1 MSRRSRATAW
11 RFAAPTQSRS
21 EASTRA
27 FASTASQTWSS
38 AFACATEA
46 AAPWSS
52 LACRS
57 RKTSTA
63 CGSQPSPPSA
73 SASPSETCTASST
86 AGATAKTSWSGNR
99 ISAVSDYE
107 SRVEELHQKK
117 KKNLGMGGPEKIAKQ
132 HERGKL
138 TVRERIDLLFDTG
151 TFVELG
157 LLAQNRDG
165 SDSAPAD
172 GVVTGHG
179 EIEGR
184 QVWVIAYDFTVMA
197 GSMGAVGEQFKAA
210 RVRELALRY
219 RKPIV
224 WLLDSAGA
232 RIQEAAG
239 STFAGTG
246 WLFAEQ
252 VVMSGV
258 IPQVAAMLGPC
269 AAGTAYIPGLADFVP
284 MVKATSSMALGGARL
299 VKAATGEDV
308 TDHDMGGSQV
318 HCYESGVGDNEV
330 ADDQECIAQVRRFL
344 SYLPSSN
351 LEPPPWVPTDDP
363 ADRDVEGLDK
373 LVPANPRQAYDVRKV
388 IQRIVDQGGPAGE
401 GLRPAAGRGEYP
413 HASSSW
419 FEIKPAGAKHLVV
432 GFCRMAGHAV
442 GVVANQPLF
451 KGGILDVDAADKAA
465 RFIRL
470 CDAFNVPLLY
480 LMDVPGFLVGSGVEK
495 EGIIRHG
502 AKMLYATSEATVP
515 KITVVMRKAY
525 GAGYFVMCGKGYYP
539 DLIVAW
545 PFAEISV
552 MGPEGAVNIIFN
564 KVVEAAENPAETRA
578 QLVERIRET
587 ISPYVAAG
595 WAMID
600 DVIDPADTRR
610 VIIRGLEQ
618 ARDKKVERPWRKHGN
633 IPV

>member
-1 MSRRSRATAW
+1 LWA
-11 RFAAPTQSRS
+11 
-21 EASTRA
+21 
-27 FASTASQTWSS
+27 
-38 AFACATEA
+38 
-46 AAPWSS
+46 
-52 LACRS
+52 
-57 RKTSTA
+57 
-63 CGSQPSPPSA
+63 
-73 SASPSETCTASST
+73 
-86 AGATAKTSWSGNR
+86 NR
-99 ISAVSDYE
+99 IGVVADDYKAKIDA
-107 SRVEELHQKK
+107 LHAKRQ
-117 KKNLGMGGPEKIAKQ
+117 KNLAMGGAGRVAKQ

-138 TVRERIDLLFDTG
+138 TVRERIDLLFDAG

-157 LLAQNRDG
+157 LLAQSRDG
-165 SDSAPAD
+165 SDDAPAD

-179 EIEGR
+179 DVDGR

-252 VVMSGV
+252 VHMSGV

-284 MVKATSSMALGGARL
+284 MVKGTSSMALGGARL
-299 VKAATGEDV
+299 VKAATGEEV

-330 ADDQECIAQVRRFL
+330 ENDADCITAVRRFL

-351 LEPPPWVPTDDP
+351 LERPPFVDANDP
-363 ADRDVEGLDK
+363 PDRAVAGLEK
-373 LVPANPRQAYDVRKV
+373 IVPANPRAAYDVRKV
-388 IQRIVDQGGPAGE
+388 IKAIFDVD
-401 GLRPAAGRGEYP
+401 
-413 HASSSW
+413 SW
-419 FEIKPAGAKHLVV
+419 FEIKPTWAKNIVV
-432 GFCRMAGHAV
+432 GFARAGGNAA
-442 GVVANQPLF
+442 GVVANQPLQ
-451 KGGILDVDAADKAA
+451 KGGVLDSDAADKAA
-465 RFIRL
+465 RFIRM
-470 CDAFNVPLLY
+470 CDAFSVPLVY
-480 LMDVPGFLVGSGVEK
+480 LMDVPGFMVGSQVEK

-515 KITVVMRKAY
+515 KVTVIMRKAY
-525 GAGYFVMCGKGYYP
+525 GAGYYVMNGKGYQP
-539 DLIVAW
+539 DTIVAW

-564 KVVEAAENPAETRA
+564 KQVEASENPEATRA
-578 QLVERIRET
+578 QLVETIRKQ
-587 ISPYVAAG
+587 IDPYLAAG

-600 DVIDPADTRR
+600 DVIDPSETRR
-610 VIIRGLEQ
+610 VIIKGVEQ

>member
-1 MSRRSRATAW
+1 M
-11 RFAAPTQSRS
+11 
-21 EASTRA
+21 
-27 FASTASQTWSS
+27 
-38 AFACATEA
+38 
-46 AAPWSS
+46 
-52 LACRS
+52 
-57 RKTSTA
+57 
-63 CGSQPSPPSA
+63 
-73 SASPSETCTASST
+73 
-86 AGATAKTSWSGNR
+86 
-99 ISAVSDYE
+99 SDYE
-107 SRVEELHQKK
+107 SKVEELRQRRD
-117 KKNLGMGGPEKIAKQ
+117 KNLAMGGRERIARQ

-138 TVRERIDLLFDTG
+138 TVRERIDLLFDKG

-165 SDSAPAD
+165 SDTAPAD

-179 EIEGR
+179 NVDGR

-232 RIQEAAG
+232 RIQEASG

-246 WLFAEQ
+246 WLFADQ

-284 MVKATSSMALGGARL
+284 MVKGTSSMALGGARL
-299 VKAATGEDV
+299 VKAATGEEV
-308 TDHDMGGSQV
+308 TDHEMGGSQV

-330 ADDQECIAQVRRFL
+330 ENDEECITTVRRFL

-351 LEPPPWVPTDDP
+351 LNTTPFVAGDDP
-363 ADRDVEGLDK
+363 PDRLVDGLEK
-373 LVPANPRQAYDVRKV
+373 IVPVNPRAAYDVRKV
-388 IQRIVDQGGPAGE
+388 IRLVFDKD
-401 GLRPAAGRGEYP
+401 
-413 HASSSW
+413 SW
-419 FEIKPAGAKHLVV
+419 FELKPTWAKNIVIGFARAG
-432 GFCRMAGHAV
+432 GHAV
-442 GVVANQPLF
+442 GVVANQPMQ
-451 KGGILDVDAADKAA
+451 KGGALDSDAADKAA

-470 CDAFNVPLLY
+470 CDAFNVPLVY
-480 LMDVPGFLVGSGVEK
+480 LMDVPGFLVGSQVEK

-515 KITVVMRKAY
+515 KVTVIMRKAY
-525 GAGYFVMCGKGYYP
+525 GAGYYVMNGKGYQP
-539 DLIVAW
+539 DTIVAW

-564 KVVEAAENPAETRA
+564 KQIESSDNPEATRA
-578 QLVERIRET
+578 HLMET
-587 ISPYVAAG
+587 IRAQINPYLAAG

-600 DVIDPADTRR
+600 NVIDPAETRR

-618 ARDKKVERPWRKHGN
+618 AGDKKIDRPWRKHGN

>member
-1 MSRRSRATAW
+1 
-11 RFAAPTQSRS
+11 
-21 EASTRA
+21 
-27 FASTASQTWSS
+27 
-38 AFACATEA
+38 
-46 AAPWSS
+46 
-52 LACRS
+52 
-57 RKTSTA
+57 
-63 CGSQPSPPSA
+63 
-73 SASPSETCTASST
+73 
-86 AGATAKTSWSGNR
+86 
-99 ISAVSDYE
+99 VSDEY
-107 SRVEELHQKK
+107 SGKISELKGRRE
-117 KKNLGMGGPEKIAKQ
+117 KNLAMGGKEKVARQ
-132 HERGKL
+132 HDRGKL
-138 TVRERIDLLFDTG
+138 TVRERIDLLFDKD
-151 TFVELG
+151 TFAEFG
-157 LLAQNRDG
+157 LLAQQQAVRGGEPDADG
-165 SDSAPAD
+165 TPAD

-179 EIEGR
+179 EVEGR

-232 RIQEAAG
+232 RIQEASG

-246 WLFAEQ
+246 YLFYDQ

-284 MVKATSSMALGGARL
+284 MVKETSSMSLGGARL

-330 ADDQECIAQVRRFL
+330 ADDAECIAMVRRFL

-351 LEPPPWVPTDDP
+351 GEPPPFVKSSDP
-363 ADRDVEGLDK
+363 PDRLVEGLDK
-373 LVPANPRQAYDVRKV
+373 IVPTNPRAAYDVKRV
-388 IQRIVDQGGPAGE
+388 IKAVFDAD
-401 GLRPAAGRGEYP
+401 
-413 HASSSW
+413 SW
-419 FEIKPAGAKHLVV
+419 FEVKPTWAKNIVV
-432 GFCRMAGHAV
+432 GFARAGGHAV
-442 GVVANQPLF
+442 GVVANQPMQ
-451 KGGILDVDAADKAA
+451 KGGTLDSDSADKAA
-465 RFIRL
+465 RFIRM
-470 CDAFNVPLLY
+470 CDAFNVPLVY
-480 LMDVPGFLVGSGVEK
+480 LMDVPGFIVGSQVEK

-515 KITVVMRKAY
+515 KVTVIMRKAY
-525 GAGYFVMCGKGYYP
+525 GAGYYVMCGKGYQP

-545 PFAEISV
+545 PLAEISV

-564 KVVEAAENPAETRA
+564 KQIEASDNPEETRGRLLDAIRA
-578 QLVERIRET
+578 QIT
-587 ISPYVAAG
+587 PYLAAG

-600 DVIDPADTRR
+600 DVIDPAETRR

-618 ARDKKVERPWRKHGN
+618 ARGKKVDRPWRKHGN

>member
-1 MSRRSRATAW
+1 MRWRRAASIPGFASPASPTSSSASDCATGEVGPSRWPMCRSKSTCTGCGSRRSQVSAT
-11 RFAAPTQSRS
+11 
-21 EASTRA
+21 
-27 FASTASQTWSS
+27 
-38 AFACATEA
+38 
-46 AAPWSS
+46 
-52 LACRS
+52 
-57 RKTSTA
+57 
-63 CGSQPSPPSA
+63 GSPNA
-73 SASPSETCTASST
+73 TCTGSST
-86 AGATAKTSWSGNR
+86 AGAAARTSSSANR
-99 ISAVSDYE
+99 IRAVTDEYAA
-107 SRVEELHQKK
+107 RVDELQTKR
-117 KKNLGMGGPEKIAKQ
+117 KKNLAMGGAEKVAKQ

-138 TVRERIDLLFDTG
+138 TVRERIDLLFDPG

-165 SDSAPAD
+165 SDTAPAD

-179 EIEGR
+179 DVDGR

-232 RIQEAAG
+232 RIQEASG

-252 VVMSGV
+252 VYMSGV

-284 MVKATSSMALGGARL
+284 MVKGTSSMALGGARL

-308 TDHDMGGSQV
+308 SDHDMGGSQV

-330 ADDQECIAQVRRFL
+330 ESDADCIATVRRFL

-351 LEPPPWVPTDDP
+351 TEAPQHTETGDP
-363 ADRDVEGLDK
+363 ADRLVEGLDK
-373 LVPANPRQAYDVRKV
+373 IVPANPRAAYDVRKV
-388 IQRIVDQGGPAGE
+388 IKAIFDHE
-401 GLRPAAGRGEYP
+401 
-413 HASSSW
+413 SW
-419 FEIKPAGAKHLVV
+419 FEVKPTWAKNIVI
-432 GFCRMAGHAV
+432 GFARAAGHAV
-442 GVVANQPLF
+442 GVVANQPMQ
-451 KGGILDVDAADKAA
+451 KGGALDSDAADRAA
-465 RFIRL
+465 RFVRT
-470 CDAFNVPLLY
+470 CAAFNVPLVD
-480 LMDVPGFLVGSGVEK
+480 LMDVPGFMVGSQVEK
-495 EGIIRHG
+495 DGIIRHG
-502 AKMLYATSEATVP
+502 AKMLYSNSEATVP
-515 KITVVMRKAY
+515 KVTIVMRKAY
-525 GAGYFVMCGKGYYP
+525 GAGYYVMNGKGYQP
-539 DLIVAW
+539 DVLVAW

-564 KVVEAAENPAETRA
+564 KVVEQSDDPEATRK
-578 QLVERIRET
+578 QLVDQIRET
-587 ISPYVAAG
+587 ISPYIAAG

-600 DVIDPADTRR
+600 DVIDPAETRK
-610 VIIRGLEQ
+610 VIVQGLIQ
-618 ARDKKVERPWRKHGN
+618 AEGKDVERPWRKHGN